1 MAKYRFG
8 FVSNSSSSSFVVSFP
23 KNMKITSKNIKKY
36 LFSDLDDNQE
46 MQGWDVTVRDIAEAL
61 AKRMTEQK
69 ERALNNLPSS
79 EQCGDETDGEL
90 VINTLANSLTGAPEF
105 DWDTWSDVFDDK
117 LERYS
122 IEQKYASEQDKFIVN
137 SVLPFIDQKKQSDFD
152 LYFFEF
158 CDSASQVETVMETCD
173 IFKNADFYIKQSNH

>member
-90 VINTLANSLTGAPEF
+90 VINTLANRLTGAPEF

-122 IEQKYASEQDKFIVN
+122 IEQKYASEQVHTEDTLMEKLDINEHELEALLIQLEELGYLIENN
-137 SVLPFIDQKKQSDFD
+137 S
-152 LYFFEF
+152 YFE
-158 CDSASQVETVMETCD
+158 AT
-173 IFKNADFYIKQSNH
+173 IF